1 MIDLANETEK
11 FAYIFKSNHKF
22 GATVLTTDGNMYGG
36 CNIDGVIS
44 SLGACAEIVA
54 LHNAVAHGKYEIE
67 AILLIDEKRF
77 EYPCG
82 SCLQVIC
89 QFQQSTQTPIQIIS
103 AKTNGEYVIKPL
115 TELLPQGYKSS
126 SFVEKLSSFKN
137 R

>member
-1 MIDLANETEK
+1 MIDLANKTEK

-22 GATVLTTDGNMYGG
+22 GAVVLTTDGEMYGG

-44 SLGACAEIVA
+44 SLGACAETVA

-67 AILLIDEKRF
+67 AILLVDEEKF

-89 QFQQSTQTPIQIIS
+89 QFQQSTNKPISIIL
-103 AKTNGEYVIKPL
+103 AKTNGEYIIKSL
-115 TELLPQGYKSS
+115 DELLPHGYESS
-126 SFVEKLSSFKN
+126 SFADKLKSFINK
-137 R
+137 